1 MNLADLAVL
10 VENTDQG
17 KQDIEVKSSDLWV
30 NEAGELVV
38 GSETRLHP
46 NDWGWFSVFNKA
58 SRGTTKRYMFRH
70 PPEQWVAMVNHDLQ
84 HSGDQEWVLRT
95 RGDNLLGIVSSSYKK
110 FDNREVVRA
119 LIENL
124 GEGTKVHRHHLDD
137 RFFYVR
143 TLYPNGDFDVGGD
156 AYHLGFV
163 TFNSEVGFRALGNT
177 AFIFRLVCQND
188 AQLQPHTRMNFRHVG
203 HSFEDMSRGIMS
215 AIDAGKGL
223 KDFYAGL
230 IRQASEERIG
240 EPNVKAV
247 MAEVKKLLRLSTKR
261 LDEISKLYTEEGPR
275 TKLGLV
281 NAITHYAHRLQGDQR
296 YFLEAGAG
304 ALLETPLVAQAA

>member
-1 MNLADLAVL
+1 MYLADLAGL
-10 VENTDQG
+10 VEKSDQG

-30 NEAGELVV
+30 NESGELVV

-46 NDWGWFSVFNKA
+46 NDWGWFGLFNKA
-58 SRGTTKRYMFRH
+58 SKGTTKRYMFRH
-70 PPEQWVAMVNHDLQ
+70 PPEQWISMVNHDLQ

-95 RGDNLLGIVSSSYKK
+95 RGDSLLGIVSSSYKK

-119 LIENL
+119 MIENL
-124 GEGTKVHRHHLDD
+124 GEGTKIHRHHLDD
-137 RFFYVR
+137 RFFFVR

-177 AFIFRLVCQND
+177 TFIYRLVCTND
-188 AQLQPHTRMNFRHVG
+188 AQLQPHTQMNFRHIG
-203 HSFEDMSRGIMS
+203 YTFEEMSRGLMS

-223 KDFYAGL
+223 RDFYAGL
-230 IRQASEERIG
+230 IRQASQEEIG

-247 MAEVKKLLRLSTKR
+247 MAEVKKLLRLSKKR
-261 LDEISKLYTEEGPR
+261 LDEISKLYAEEGPR

-304 ALLETPLVAQAA
+304 SLLETSLVGQAA